1 MEFGKNAVLVILV
14 VALLAVGAYV
24 YTNTGFQRETVSVSG
39 NSEIMAQPDLVSVYI
54 SIETANLSAE
64 DSKNSNSE
72 ISEKVIRELKYLGF
86 EDSEIET
93 VQYNIYPDYSYTG
106 SIQKLEGYKTTN
118 QLKVKTDDFD
128 LTGKIVDAAVD
139 NGALINYIN
148 FEFSKETENTLK
160 AQAIEEATQDAKLK
174 AEAVAKGAD
183 KRLGKLVSVSTNDYY
198 YRPYPLYAMA
208 EGASASDNV
217 FDARKAA
224 TQINPQELTVSAS
237 VQAVYGI
244 R

>member
-39 NSEIMAQPDLVSVYI
+39 NSEVFSQPDLVSVYI
-54 SIETANLSAE
+54 SVETTNLSAE
-64 DSKNSNSE
+64 DSKNANSE
-72 ISEKVIRELKYLGF
+72 ISKKVAEELGSLGF

-93 VQYNIYPDYSYTG
+93 VQYNIYPDYSWETG
-106 SIQKLEGYKTTN
+106 QQRLNGYKTIN

-139 NGALINYIN
+139 NGALVSYIN
-148 FEFSKETENTLK
+148 FEFTQETENALK
-160 AQAIEEATQDAKLK
+160 VQTIEAATKDAKTK
-174 AEAVAKGAD
+174 AEAVARGAD
-183 KRLGKLVSVSTNDYY
+183 KKLGKLVSISTNDYY
-198 YRPYPLYAMA
+198 YSPYPLYAMA
-208 EGASASDNV
+208 EGSSASDNSI
-217 FDARKAA
+217 DARKAA
-224 TQINPQELTVSAS
+224 TQISPQELAVSAS
-237 VQAVYGI
+237 VQAVYEI